1 MEHTDLV
8 VLIPE
13 STRKRKGGD
22 PYMKMVDGFAE
33 DLPKAEHDRLFT
45 LRAEVAS
52 SWKNDAA
59 KDGVMPAYLRFDG
72 NMYRGIPEDAWEKRK
87 GNVEV
92 LIASALYGL
101 LASRDTIFAYPHS
114 MAESTPPFGKLNR
127 WWHGQGLPAILA
139 AYLKKVRPKT
149 VVDLLSL
156 EYREAV
162 AGYEAN
168 LGGIAVK
175 PVDFPGAGR
184 GSQPMR
190 GERVAR
196 VLQSGTI

>member
-72 NMYRGIPEDAWEKRK
+72 NMYRRIPEEAWEKRK

-101 LASRDTIFAYPHS
+101 LTSRDTIFAYPHS
-114 MAESTPPFGKLNR
+114 MAESTPPFGTLNR
-127 WWHGQGLPAILA
+127 WWHGHGLPAILA

-168 LGGIAVK
+168 LGGITVK
-175 PVDFPGAGR
+175 PIDFPGAGR

>member
-1 MEHTDLV
+1 VERTDLV

-22 PYMKMVDGFAE
+22 PYTKMVDGFAE
-33 DLPKAEHDRLFT
+33 DLPKAEHDRLFA

-59 KDGVMPAYLRFDG
+59 RDGVMPAYRRFDG
-72 NMYRGIPEDAWEKRK
+72 NMYRRIQEDAWEKRK

-114 MAESTPPFGKLNR
+114 MAEATPPFGKLNR

-139 AYLKKVRPKT
+139 AYVKNVRPKT
-149 VVDLLSL
+149 VVDLLSH

-162 AGYEAN
+162 EGYEAN
-168 LGGIAVK
+168 LGTIAVK
-175 PVDFPGAGR
+175 AIDFPGMGR
-184 GSQPMR
+184 TSQPLR
-190 GERVAR
+190 GEKVAAILR
-196 VLQSGTI
+196 NGKA

>member
-1 MEHTDLV
+1 
-8 VLIPE
+8 
-13 STRKRKGGD
+13 
-22 PYMKMVDGFAE
+22 
-33 DLPKAEHDRLFT
+33 
-45 LRAEVAS
+45 
-52 SWKNDAA
+52 
-59 KDGVMPAYLRFDG
+59 
-72 NMYRGIPEDAWEKRK
+72 
-87 GNVEV
+87 
-92 LIASALYGL
+92 
-101 LASRDTIFAYPHS
+101 
-114 MAESTPPFGKLNR
+114 
-127 WWHGQGLPAILA
+127 LA

-190 GERVAR
+190 GERITS
-196 VLQSGTI
+196 LLHSGTL